1 MNRRDLFK
9 GLIGVTAGLILPPT
23 LEENAEAG
31 RRIWALGGIPEE
43 PQSLQKLA
51 FLNTGE
57 IYFERWAQ
65 GFDGQM
71 HLVQSRRIATV
82 TQEYPHA

>member
-1 MNRRDLFK
+1 MNAGGKCLLGQTVLQTMLRRH
-9 GLIGVTAGLILPPT
+9 AR
-23 LEENAEAG
+23 AEAG